1 MNDKLKSINIL
12 ILAFA
17 ANLYL
22 VITLSPDLF
31 HPNIFEDSGTMSI
44 ANILLLL
51 TVWIV
56 CLWNYLSIPNE
67 GFRWF
72 CWLYIVQIYYLREAD
87 FHRAFT
93 SINVTKPLFYQTENI
108 PVTEK
113 LIAGLIMAVFS
124 VLLIHIIITNAKSC
138 INALLARKP
147 WAISFLC
154 WFCFLFLSQ
163 VFDKSALN
171 YHPNWK
177 IRSIEEMLE
186 FTAAM
191 YALAAI
197 TLYSIDKAIAGKQ
210 KPAAQVQK
218 N

>member
-1 MNDKLKSINIL
+1 MTDKLKSINIL

-22 VITLSPDLF
+22 VITLSPGLF
-31 HPNIFEDSGTMSI
+31 HPDIFEDSGAMSI
-44 ANILLLL
+44 VNMLLLL
-51 TVWIV
+51 TVWVV
-56 CLWNYLSIPNE
+56 CLWNYFNMPNQ

-93 SINVTKPLFYQTENI
+93 SINVTKPLFYQMENI
-108 PVTEK
+108 PVSEK
-113 LIAGLIMAVFS
+113 LVAGLIMAIFT
-124 VLLIHIIITNAKSC
+124 VLLIYIIIANAKSYMD
-138 INALLARKP
+138 ALLMRKP
-147 WAISFLC
+147 WAISLLC

-163 VFDKSALN
+163 VLDKSALN

-186 FTAAM
+186 FTAAI

-197 TLYSIDKAIAGKQ
+197 SLYTIDKTIAGKQ
-210 KPAAQVQK
+210 
-218 N
+218 